1 MCHRWLAGTFTRSRW
16 SWLTQRSH
24 HNADQQQAGP
34 GKLHGYQPDTGER
47 LGQARRF
54 EHKETAA
61 AAICIV
67 RHRLNECFHLLFTP
81 FKKKQWRNP
90 STYCWIQGYAVRA
103 ATCFQSAPF
112 FSCGHVHCV
121 DLVILVRLS
130 NARSTSR
137 LIFSAEDPMLDSLC
151 QASELQSHLVKSF
164 ITSIASKNYQLTSSC
179 RIQLCDG
186 FIQACAV
193 QELEIAILELKD
205 FS

>member
-1 MCHRWLAGTFTRSRW
+1 M
-16 SWLTQRSH
+16 TQRSH

-34 GKLHGYQPDTGER
+34 GKLHGFQPDTGER

-61 AAICIV
+61 AAICIGDTDSTSV
-67 RHRLNECFHLLFTP
+67 FTCYSPPSKRNNGEILLLTVGF
-81 FKKKQWRNP
+81 
-90 STYCWIQGYAVRA
+90 RA
-103 ATCFQSAPF
+103 MQCVQPLASNLLLF

-121 DLVILVRLS
+121 DLVILVSLS

-186 FIQACAV
+186 FIQARGSRAGNCNLGV
-193 QELEIAILELKD
+193 EGLQLTRGKD
-205 FS
+205 LCCPAQMQVS

>member
-1 MCHRWLAGTFTRSRW
+1 MHSETQ
-16 SWLTQRSH
+16 TQRAFSLVIH
-24 HNADQQQAGP
+24 PLQ
-34 GKLHGYQPDTGER
+34 
-47 LGQARRF
+47 
-54 EHKETAA
+54 KETMEKSFYLLLDSGLCSA
-61 AAICIV
+61 CS
-67 RHRLNECFHLLFTP
+67 HLLP
-81 FKKKQWRNP
+81 IC
-90 STYCWIQGYAVRA
+90 S
-103 ATCFQSAPF
+103 F

-193 QELEIAILELKD
+193 RAGNCNLGVEGLQLTRGKD
-205 FS
+205 LCYPATCVHVGLGKETDREHS